1 MLGDEWQEF
10 FDVVVTS
17 AGKPG
22 FYAHDATTRFRSL
35 DSCNTFVKWNPAT
48 DAEMKKKRVLV
59 GGSVTQLTRLAGWE
73 EERILYFGD
82 SLVADI
88 LEPRRA
94 MGWATGAIVRE
105 LEHEMEVHASPEFKL
120 LRRKADAVED
130 LVRELTVDAYHGDE
144 GDSTADELTGLL
156 DALEKEKR
164 SLVAA
169 RDSLFNKYFGSIFRA
184 GYGDVSMYGS
194 TLKRSTDI
202 YTDRLDRLLGYS
214 PNHRFYPPSYRRR
227 LERLPHERRDGAY
240 EKDQ

>member
-1 MLGDEWQEF
+1 M
-10 FDVVVTS
+10 
-17 AGKPG
+17 
-22 FYAHDATTRFRSL
+22 
-35 DSCNTFVKWNPAT
+35 
-48 DAEMKKKRVLV
+48 
-59 GGSVTQLTRLAGWE
+59 
-73 EERILYFGD
+73 
-82 SLVADI
+82 
-88 LEPRRA
+88 
-94 MGWATGAIVRE
+94 
-105 LEHEMEVHASPEFKL
+105 
-120 LRRKADAVED
+120 ED
-130 LVRELTVDAYHGDE
+130 LVRELTVDAYDRDE

-240 EKDQ
+240 ERSVTTTTTTTTTTNEKKKKKKKKQKTENRKQKKTINAMRFSHAFQSPRA